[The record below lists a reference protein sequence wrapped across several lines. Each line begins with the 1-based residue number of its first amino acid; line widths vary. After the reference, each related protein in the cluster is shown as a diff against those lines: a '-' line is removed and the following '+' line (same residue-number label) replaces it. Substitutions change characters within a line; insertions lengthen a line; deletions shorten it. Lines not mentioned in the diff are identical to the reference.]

1 MMAEML
7 VLRLVHVLGGV
18 FWVGAMMYN
27 AFFLMP
33 TIAQAGPA
41 AAGPIIA
48 GFQQR
53 KLFVWL
59 PIVAILTMLAGVRLM
74 MIQSANFSSAYFGTP
89 MGRTYL
95 AGGAMAII
103 AFAIGFA
110 VNRPAMTRMSELGAA
125 MASANDSAK
134 AAMQGEMAMLRKRSG
149 VGTVVVTWL
158 LIGAA
163 AAMAVAR
170 YM

>member
-7 VLRLVHVLGGV
+7 VLRLVHVVGGV

-33 TIAQAGPA
+33 IMAQAGPA

-59 PIVAILTMLAGVRLM
+59 PVVAILTMLAGLRLM
-74 MIQSANFSSAYFGTP
+74 MLQSAGFSSVYFGTP

-95 AGGAMAII
+95 LGGAAAII
-103 AFAIGFA
+103 AFAVGFA

-125 MASANDSAK
+125 MAGSDEAK
-134 AAMQGEMAMLRKRSG
+134 RAAMQAEMATLRKRAG
-149 VGTVVVTWL
+149 VATAVVTWL

-163 AAMAVAR
+163 AAMAVGR

>member
-74 MIQSANFSSAYFGTP
+74 MIQSANFSSAYFGTT

-125 MASANDSAK
+125 MANANDSAK

-149 VGTVVVTWL
+149 VATAVVTWL
-158 LIGAA
+158 LIAAA
-163 AAMAVAR
+163 AAMAVGR